1 MAALDAVK
9 NLETT
14 KNPRRFTR
22 QNSTNGRVSQ
32 LTTMEHQVNAT
43 NDGSGM
49 KFQAGGMAGDTG
61 ARMAAGRL

>member
-14 KNPRRFTR
+14 KKIREENHKDKKIA
-22 QNSTNGRVSQ
+22 VSQ
-32 LTTMEHQVNAT
+32 PTTMEHQVNAT

-49 KFQAGGMAGDTG
+49 KFQAGGNAGDTG